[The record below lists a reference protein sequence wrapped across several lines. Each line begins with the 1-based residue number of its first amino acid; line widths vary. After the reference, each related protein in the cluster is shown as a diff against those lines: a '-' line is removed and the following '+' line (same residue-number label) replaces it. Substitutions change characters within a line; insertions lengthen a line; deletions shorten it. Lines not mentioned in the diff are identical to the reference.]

1 MGKVP
6 LIIRGNN
13 RPTELAGVPY
23 SLLVEFG
30 IVLGL
35 ALGMGLLPSGFDWV
49 FWFVP
54 VTRGELPL
62 YSQSGF
68 WNPPWTLW
76 LLVPLVALPERVG
89 LIVINLLSG
98 LMVIISIRIMDGE
111 DTWSSLL
118 SLPFLW
124 LLWLGQIDT
133 LSLIGIA
140 VGYAATRRKD
150 TLLMAISLSLLS
162 IKPQIGL
169 IVALYFLI
177 KSRLWKSLLVITSL
191 FVFSLC
197 LYGAWPLK
205 LWSVKPGLDIVKQ
218 NVSLW
223 PYIGPLALP
232 IYLLCFIPQ
241 RNMLRKVGVLLASNA
256 LAFPYMRPYSLFVLV
271 CVMAGMVDRR
281 QKIAVLAMSYTLL
294 IGLGFLLPVFCLVIL
309 LKDEIVK
316 AARRIFTR
324 RRR

>member
-1 MGKVP
+1 LV
-6 LIIRGNN
+6 
-13 RPTELAGVPY
+13 GVPY
-23 SLLVEFG
+23 SLLIEFG

-62 YSQSGF
+62 YSRSGF

-76 LLVPLVALPERVG
+76 LLVPLAALPERVG

-111 DTWSSLL
+111 ETWISLL

-191 FVFSLC
+191 FLFSLC
-197 LYGAWPLK
+197 LHGAWPLT
-205 LWSVKPGLDIVKQ
+205 LWSVRPGLDIVKQ

-241 RNMLRKVGVLLASNA
+241 QNMLRKLGVLLAANA

-271 CVMAGMVDRR
+271 CVMAGGIVDRR
-281 QKIAVLAMSYTLL
+281 QKIAVLATSYTLL

-309 LKDEIVK
+309 FEDDIVK

>member
-1 MGKVP
+1 MWKIP
-6 LIIRGNN
+6 LVRGNN
-13 RPTELAGVPY
+13 KSTELAGVPY
-23 SLLVEFG
+23 SLLIEFG

-54 VTRGELPL
+54 VTRGDLSL
-62 YSQSGF
+62 YSRSGF

-76 LLVPLVALPERVG
+76 LLVPLAALPERVG
-89 LIVINLLSG
+89 LIMTNVLSG
-98 LMVIISIRIMDGE
+98 LAVIVSIRTVGGK
-111 DTWSSLL
+111 DTWAGLL

-124 LLWLGQIDT
+124 LLWLGQIDA
-133 LSLIGIA
+133 LPLMGIV
-140 VGYAATRRKD
+140 VGYVATRRRD
-150 TLLMAISLSLLS
+150 ALLMAISLSLLS
-162 IKPQIGL
+162 VKPQIGL

-177 KSRLWKSLLVITSL
+177 KSKLWKSLLGIVLLLLLSL
-191 FVFSLC
+191 WLH
-197 LYGAWPLK
+197 GAWPLK
-205 LWSVKPGLDIVKQ
+205 LWGVRPGLNIVKQ

-223 PYIGPLALP
+223 PYIGSLALP

-241 RNMLRKVGVLLASNA
+241 RNMLRKLGVLLAANA

-271 CVMAGMVDRR
+271 CVMAGIVDRK
-281 QKIAVLAMSYTLL
+281 QGIAVLAMSYTLL

-309 LKDEIVK
+309 LKGEIVR

-324 RRR
+324 QRG